1 MASFADDPRH
11 QKLVSVLVPLL
22 RRTCPPGAGGYG
34 GSYELRL
41 ASSEAED
48 LGGLLLIRSAMRKAA
63 KELGWSKLET
73 YGTGTGSVALV
84 GVIDKREIPQEFS
97 DVVESHKLARMRD
110 AAEAVSQAMTSGF
123 GRAVRDGA
131 NLRAQEFR
139 AAYDAA
145 ATP

>member
-1 MASFADDPRH
+1 MASFANDPRH
-11 QKLVSVLVPLL
+11 QKLVGVLVPLL

-41 ASSEAED
+41 APSEAED
-48 LGGLLLIRSAMRKAA
+48 LGGVPLIRSAMRKAA

-73 YGTGTGSVALV
+73 YGTDTGRVALA
-84 GVIDKREIPQEFS
+84 GVVDKRELPQEFS
-97 DVVESHKLARMRD
+97 DVVERHQQARMRD
-110 AAEAVSQAMTSGF
+110 AAEAVSQAMTSGT
-123 GRAVRDGA
+123 GRAVRGGA
-131 NLRAQEFR
+131 NVTAQEFR